1 MKYQVQVLRTLADP
15 RIQWSVVSVLVPI
28 IILDGDNFH
37 QSRTSQPSQNVTVL
51 PNRAG
56 SLSTVGSGTLR
67 AITPTQRPNPIPQF
81 QSTSI
86 TRPTSGTGS
95 RSPGIRT
102 PIKRKSPA
110 LIQEPNTQDAPQ
122 PQDAESIANQNSE
135 DPIEVALAQ
144 NDTALASTTGI
155 QKLSKTSV
163 ALSSVKTVR
172 AKKPAALNN
181 KPKP

>member
-1 MKYQVQVLRTLADP
+1 
-15 RIQWSVVSVLVPI
+15 VSVLVVVV
-28 IILDGDNFH
+28 ILDGNCH
-37 QSRTSQPSQNVTVL
+37 QSRTSQTSQNVTVL

-67 AITPTQRPNPIPQF
+67 AITPIQKANPIPRV

-86 TRPTSGTGS
+86 VRATGSTSS

-102 PIKRKSPA
+102 PLKRKSPA
-110 LIQEPNTQDAPQ
+110 PIQGPSTQDAPQ
-122 PQDAESIANQNSE
+122 RQDTESIANQNSE
-135 DPIEVALAQ
+135 DPVEVTSTY
-144 NDTALASTTGI
+144 NITAPTSTTGI
-155 QKLSKTSV
+155 QQASKTSV